1 MNVERLMHMT
11 IRLLMRYGLRA
22 LSRGGK
28 GDPKMAEAAKKL
40 RMGRRIG
47 RF

>member
-1 MNVERLMHMT
+1 MNAERLMQMAM
-11 IRLLMRYGLRA
+11 RLLFRHGIRFLN
-22 LSRGGK
+22 RGQK
-28 GDPKMAEAAKKL
+28 SDPRTAETAKKL

>member
-1 MNVERLMHMT
+1 MTAERLMRMALN
-11 IRLLMRYGLRA
+11 LLMRRGMRF
-22 LSRGGK
+22 LSRRGK
-28 GDPKMAEAAKKL
+28 TDPKMAEAAKKL

>member
-1 MNVERLMHMT
+1 MNAERLMQMAM
-11 IRLLMRYGLRA
+11 RLLLRHGMRA
-22 LSRGGK
+22 LSK
-28 GDPKMAEAAKKL
+28 GQKTDPKAAEAAKKL

>member
-1 MNVERLMHMT
+1 MNVERLMHMA
-11 IRLLMRYGLRA
+11 IRLLFRHGMRA
-22 LSRGGK
+22 LNK
-28 GDPKMAEAAKKL
+28 GQKADPRAAEAAKKL